1 MSKEEMLEYINESL
15 PSADD
20 SVVEQVYWF
29 LQEVEY

>member
-15 PSADD
+15 PNSDD